1 MRLLLLFAKAMAWS
15 VQSLPWPWQRRI
27 AVLLGVLWFDVLR
40 IRRQVVI
47 NNLAIAF
54 PNLSLPERIVLGRR
68 GMISFCCNVVE
79 YARLPFLKKEDIKK
93 FEFHGLEN
101 IEKARQGDKGVLLL
115 TLHLGNGDWAS
126 AGLALC
132 GLPMHLVSKTFKT
145 KWLNDAWFGMRE
157 KVGLKFIA
165 PRNSSYGILKA
176 LKKNEIVI
184 FVQDQFTGP
193 PIGIKTTFF
202 GHETGTGLGLAVMAQ
217 RSGAAVIPAYT
228 IRRENGQTLVV
239 CEPQIPY
246 VDGPDHDQSLAHMTQ
261 VYNDQLEQYV
271 RMCPEQWMWLHKR
284 WKKFKY

>member
-1 MRLLLLFAKAMAWS
+1 MHLLLLLGKGLAWTIK
-15 VQSLPWPWQRRI
+15 SLPWKLQRGL
-27 AVLLGVLWFDVLR
+27 AVILGVLWFDVLR

-47 NNLAIAF
+47 SNIGIAF
-54 PNLSLPERIVLGRR
+54 PQMPLNDRVKLGRR
-68 GMISFCCNVVE
+68 GMISFCTNVIE
-79 YARLPFLKKEDIKK
+79 YARLPFLKREDEAM
-93 FEFHGLEN
+93 FEIRGLQN
-101 IEKARQGDKGVLLL
+101 IETARKNGKGVLML

-202 GHETGTGLGLAVMAQ
+202 GKETGTGLGLAVMAQ
-217 RSGAAVIPAYT
+217 RSKAAVIPAYT
-228 IRRENGQTLVV
+228 FRREDGKTVVV
-239 CEPQIPY
+239 CEPEIPY
-246 VDGPDHDQSLAHMTQ
+246 VDNIDHDAGLAHMTQ
-261 VYNDQLEQYV
+261 VYTDQLEQYV
-271 RMCPEQWMWLHKR
+271 RMHPEQWMWLHKR